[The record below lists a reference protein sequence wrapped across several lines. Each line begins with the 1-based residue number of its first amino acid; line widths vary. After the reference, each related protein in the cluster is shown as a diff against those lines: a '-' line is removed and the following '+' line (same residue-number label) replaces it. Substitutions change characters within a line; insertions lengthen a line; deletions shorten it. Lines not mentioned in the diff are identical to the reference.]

1 MKEIKFALH
10 LNLSESYI
18 YGKATLNGK
27 DYSINIQQAAK
38 QMIVLPPDF
47 SHIGELDKALI
58 SFSKD
63 NDNNDKKIS
72 VPSEY
77 PRALSRVCF
86 CKAPLSQTYDTLLSL
101 LP

>member
-1 MKEIKFALH
+1 LT
-10 LNLSESYI
+10 
-18 YGKATLNGK
+18 ATIDGK

-58 SFSKD
+58 SVSRD

-72 VPSEY
+72 IRRY
-77 PRALSRVCF
+77 TNF
-86 CKAPLSQTYDTLLSL
+86 
-101 LP
+101 